1 MRFIMSIESKINEGK
16 TMLSDAII
24 TTKIKAALLKSSLD
38 NVNDIHVVTQEGVVT
53 LSGKIPTL
61 EDMNSAIEIVE
72 SVEGVKKLVS
82 KLKLDDS

>member
-1 MRFIMSIESKINEGK
+1 MSIESKINEGK